1 MLCFMRSPWG
11 LNAYAL
17 VHELCL
23 FHVGLVIKSCSGF
36 LPLGL
41 DPACSPSFGTK
52 AVIRR
57 NDALFLP
64 ERIGLG
70 QLLNVILFWRHH
82 LQCTHVLLSCSCPSP
97 P

>member
-1 MLCFMRSPWG
+1 MLFFYEVSLR
-11 LNAYAL
+11 LNAHVL
-17 VHELCL
+17 VHVLCL
-23 FHVGLVIKSCSGF
+23 FHVGLIIKSCSGF

-70 QLLNVILFWRHH
+70 QLLNVILFWHHH
-82 LQCTHVLLSCSCPSP
+82 LQCMHVLLSSSYPSP

>member
-1 MLCFMRSPWG
+1 
-11 LNAYAL
+11 
-17 VHELCL
+17 
-23 FHVGLVIKSCSGF
+23 
-36 LPLGL
+36 
-41 DPACSPSFGTK
+41 
-52 AVIRR
+52 
-57 NDALFLP
+57 LFLP